1 MRELQSLTLVYG
13 NNAQTAHASDG
24 YWLLA
29 ELFIPVFE
37 EVIEYGAIVFKEL
50 FQSIEEGTSVWFLT
64 VDAVERQYLEE
75 MLGKFVE
82 RHGQHLLPA
91 LRTVDAFR
99 HISAERIGVCKQG
112 IIVDILA

>member
-29 ELFIPVFE
+29 ELVIPVFE

-50 FQSIEEGTSVWFLT
+50 FQSIEEGTSEF
-64 VDAVERQYLEE
+64 ER
-75 MLGKFVE
+75 K
-82 RHGQHLLPA
+82 
-91 LRTVDAFR
+91 
-99 HISAERIGVCKQG
+99 ISSPSTTSSATSSSAMSEAPIFESPWSM
-112 IIVDILA
+112 